1 MDIGHS
7 AVLLRFS
14 PLRVAMDNQCSYH
27 GLMENGVPAF
37 MVTDIEK
44 RNRIS
49 MATIRPLMRASY
61 VAAFMGLFCLTPLQS
76 FSQQN
81 GQSSPSETAEVP
93 VLKEA
98 MMCESIGDGLPV
110 NAGIVFSIRRGRI
123 FCFTSFA
130 PASQRTAIHHKW
142 FHRGQLTNNQRLG
155 VHPPLSAAASSI
167 QLREADKGAWQVEVT
182 DNSGKILK
190 VLRFSV
196 VD

>member
-1 MDIGHS
+1 MDK
-7 AVLLRFS
+7 
-14 PLRVAMDNQCSYH
+14 QCSYH
-27 GLMENGVPAF
+27 GLMENEVPEF

-44 RNRIS
+44 RNRIP
-49 MATIRPLMRASY
+49 MATIRPLMRAFY
-61 VAAFMGLFCLTPLQS
+61 VAALMGVLCLTPLQS

-81 GQSSPSETAEVP
+81 GQPSPSETAEAT

-98 MMCESIGDGLPV
+98 MMCESIREGLPV
-110 NAGIVFSIRRGRI
+110 NPGIVFSIRQGRI

-142 FHRGQLTNNQRLG
+142 FHRGQLTNNQRLW
-155 VHPPLSAAASSI
+155 VHPPLSTAASSI

-182 DNSGKILK
+182 NHSGKILK